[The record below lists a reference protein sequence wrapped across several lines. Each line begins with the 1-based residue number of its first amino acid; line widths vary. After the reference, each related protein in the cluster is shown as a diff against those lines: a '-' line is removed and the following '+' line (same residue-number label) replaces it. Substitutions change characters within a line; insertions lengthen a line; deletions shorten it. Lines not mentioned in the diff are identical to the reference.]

1 MGSIPVRVTNIF
13 RADGIAVRFFFFRR
27 WMMSGVT
34 YIITVL
40 GIFLAK
46 ALGFGRNIV
55 FASEFGGTELTD
67 IYFQVFSIA
76 TFLFSGIGA
85 ALSTLVIKNLNKPE
99 NSLPDAKKRF
109 VSQFICRIGLAVI
122 AITFL
127 MYLTSDIL
135 VKILLPGIEDFA
147 AAKKMIFIMLPSG
160 LFNIIAYIMAGVL
173 QNCKKYF
180 ITAIMSVP
188 YNLIII
194 LALLFF
200 NVDIFTV
207 AIVTT
212 IGWVLHVV
220 ILLPDF
226 YRCGFRFFYRADAD
240 VPGVAKEKSREV
252 LFIFISSMMFHMCL
266 VFDKAAVSHDEG
278 IATTI
283 NYATNLFLTI
293 SSIFV
298 VAMSSVSFPTIS
310 KRHESGEKSE
320 VCKTVV
326 QMISLLLAISVPF
339 IMVAF
344 IFGNDIVTLLYQRG
358 EFTPELTARTA
369 SLFGIYTLGIF
380 GYIAQELL
388 VKLLYLE
395 SRYVIPVAGCLS
407 IIVAKLII
415 NPIAAPY
422 GVTSIAVSTVV
433 LFTVYAV
440 IIAIAITRV
449 AGNYFT
455 AGLGKNLFKILGAG
469 LCSLAVWEIFHISN
483 VTLPG
488 GRFAFLIPLAV
499 CAVVYVAVLWL
510 SGLIKVLL
518 PRKQD
523 L

>member
-13 RADGIAVRFFFFRR
+13 RADGIAVRFFHFIRR
-27 WMMSGVT
+27 WKMSGVT
-34 YIITVL
+34 YIITVC
-40 GIFLAK
+40 GILLAK
-46 ALGFGRNIV
+46 VLGFGRNVV

-109 VSQFICRIGLAVI
+109 VSQFICRIGLALI
-122 AITFL
+122 IMTAL
-127 MYLTSDIL
+127 MYLTSDVL
-135 VKILLPGIEDFA
+135 VKILLPGIEDFD
-147 AAKKMIFIMLPSG
+147 AAKKMIYIMLPSG
-160 LFNIIAYIMAGVL
+160 LFNIIAYIIAGVL

-194 LALLFF
+194 LALIFF
-200 NVDIFTV
+200 EVDIFTV
-207 AIVTT
+207 AVVTT

-226 YRCGFRFFYRADAD
+226 YKCGFRFFYRADGDLPRAT
-240 VPGVAKEKSREV
+240 KEKSLEV

-266 VFDKAAVSHDEG
+266 VFDKASVSHDEG
-278 IATTI
+278 AATTI

-310 KRHESGEKSE
+310 KHHESGEKNE

-344 IFGNDIVTLLYQRG
+344 IFGGDIVTLLYQRG
-358 EFTPELTARTA
+358 EFTPELAARTA

-395 SRYVIPVAGCLS
+395 SRYVIPVVGCLS
-407 IIVAKLII
+407 IIGAKLII

-422 GVTSIAVSTVV
+422 GVIPIAVSTVV

-455 AGLGKNLFKILGAG
+455 VTLGKNLIKIFCAG
-469 LCSLAVWEIFHISN
+469 LCALAAWAIFRFTGIS
-483 VTLPG
+483 LPG

-499 CAVVYVAVLWL
+499 CGAVYLAVVWF
-510 SGLIKVLL
+510 SGLVKVLL
-518 PRKQD
+518 PAKK
-523 L
+523 

>member
-1 MGSIPVRVTNIF
+1 
-13 RADGIAVRFFFFRR
+13 
-27 WMMSGVT
+27 MSGIS
-34 YIITVL
+34 YIITVF
-40 GIFLAK
+40 GIFIAK
-46 ALGFGRNIV
+46 VLGFGRNIV

-99 NSLPDAKKRF
+99 NQLPDAKKRF
-109 VSQFICRIGLAVI
+109 VSQFICRIGLAII
-122 AITFL
+122 ALTAL
-127 MYLTSDIL
+127 MFLTSDIL
-135 VKILLPGIEDFA
+135 VKILLPGIEDFD
-147 AAKKMIFIMLPSG
+147 AAKKMMYIMLPSG
-160 LFNIIAYIMAGVL
+160 LFNIIAYIIAGVL

-200 NVDIFTV
+200 EVDIFTV
-207 AIVTT
+207 AVVTT

-226 YRCGFRFFYRADAD
+226 YKCGFRFFYRADGNS
-240 VPGVAKEKSREV
+240 PSTTKEKNLEV

-278 IATTI
+278 AATTI
-283 NYATNLFLTI
+283 NYATNLFLTV

-298 VAMSSVSFPTIS
+298 VAMSSVTFPTIS
-310 KRHESGEKSE
+310 KHHENGEKNE
-320 VCKTVV
+320 VCKTVI

-344 IFGNDIVTLLYQRG
+344 IFGGDIVTLLYQRG
-358 EFTPELTARTA
+358 EFTPELAARTA

-380 GYIAQELL
+380 GYIAQELF

-395 SRYVIPVAGCLS
+395 SRYTIPVVGSLS
-407 IIVAKLII
+407 IIGAKLII
-415 NPIAAPY
+415 NPIVAPH
-422 GVTSIAVSTVV
+422 GVTAIAVSTVV
-433 LFTVYAV
+433 LFTLYALV
-440 IIAIAITRV
+440 IAFAITRV
-449 AGNYFT
+449 AGNYFS
-455 AGLGKNLFKILGAG
+455 AELWKNLFKILCAALGA
-469 LCSLAVWEIFHISN
+469 LAVLAIFHLTG

-488 GRFAFLIPLAV
+488 GKLAFLIPLAV
-499 CAVVYVAVLWL
+499 CGGVYIAVIWFT
-510 SGLIKVLL
+510 GLVKVLL
-518 PRKQD
+518 PTKK
-523 L
+523 